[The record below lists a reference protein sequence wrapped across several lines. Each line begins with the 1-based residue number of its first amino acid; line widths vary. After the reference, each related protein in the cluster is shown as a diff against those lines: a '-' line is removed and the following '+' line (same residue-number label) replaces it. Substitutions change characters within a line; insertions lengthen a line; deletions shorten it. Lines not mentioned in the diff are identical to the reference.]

1 MTTTARVML
10 LGVLVAC
17 ATMLTACAK
26 PRLEGLVIP
35 GPIGV
40 VAVIDRDDTR
50 LDQVGIPDAH
60 VRVSLTGNGRTL
72 VDTRTD
78 EEGRFSVPTSGSK
91 MARGTVRVIVEA
103 NGFARVDKTV
113 PLRSFYR
120 SLYITMVEGPGRRID
135 EPAPTAPTAS
145 DASGDTEQPG

>member
-1 MTTTARVML
+1 MTMRARVL
-10 LGVLVAC
+10 LLSLLA
-17 ATMLTACAK
+17 LTAIVLPGCQT
-26 PRLEGLVIP
+26 PRLEGVVIP
-35 GPIGV
+35 GPLGV

-72 VDTRTD
+72 VDTTTD
-78 EEGRFSVPTSGSK
+78 EEGRFSVPTSGDQ

-103 NGFARVDKTV
+103 DGYARIDKTV

-120 SLYITMVEGPGRRID
+120 SLYITMVQRSDATRSD
-135 EPAPTAPTAS
+135 TAS
-145 DASGDTEQPG
+145 PDADSETSG

>member
-1 MTTTARVML
+1 MTSTTRAL
-10 LGVLVAC
+10 LLFGAAL
-17 ATMLTACAK
+17 LTALLAGCHT
-26 PRLEGLVIP
+26 PRLEGVVIP
-35 GPIGV
+35 GPLGV

-78 EEGRFSVPTSGSK
+78 EDGRFSVPTSGDQ
-91 MARGTVRVIVEA
+91 MARGTVRVSVEA
-103 NGFARVDKTV
+103 EGYARVDKTV

-120 SLYITMVEGPGRRID
+120 SLYITMVQMPGATRR
-135 EPAPTAPTAS
+135 
-145 DASGDTEQPG
+145 DASTPGAAAGDRADSETPG

>member
-1 MTTTARVML
+1 MRARVL
-10 LGVLVAC
+10 LLSLLA
-17 ATMLTACAK
+17 LTAIVLPGCQT
-26 PRLEGLVIP
+26 PRLEGVVIP
-35 GPIGV
+35 GPLGV

-72 VDTRTD
+72 VDTTTD
-78 EEGRFSVPTSGSK
+78 EEGRFSVPTSGDQ

-103 NGFARVDKTV
+103 DGYARIDKTV

-120 SLYITMVEGPGRRID
+120 SLYITMVQRSDATRSD
-135 EPAPTAPTAS
+135 TAS
-145 DASGDTEQPG
+145 PDADSETPG